1 MHEETTGHN
10 LQKNNNSQLD
20 FETSKSKPKH
30 SSAKNRLALAR
41 KYSESVNTLCENS
54 NITPPTSAD
63 TARKLSEGLVVKII
77 SDVLCT
83 KG

>member
-1 MHEETTGHN
+1 MYQETPGYN
-10 LQKNNNSQLD
+10 LEKRDNSKLD
-20 FETSKSKPKH
+20 SETSKSK
-30 SSAKNRLALAR
+30 SSSTKNRLALAR

-77 SDVLCT
+77 SDILCA

>member
-1 MHEETTGHN
+1 MYKETPGYTLEESD
-10 LQKNNNSQLD
+10 NSKVDSQ
-20 FETSKSKPKH
+20 TSKSK
-30 SSAKNRLALAR
+30 SSHTKNRLVLAR

-77 SDVLCT
+77 SDILCA
-83 KG
+83 KE